1 MLHAGPIDNADG
13 TPLLQL
19 GCTIRHLME
28 RPGVSSPQLSRATPM
43 PHSAMAMLDEAEL
56 CDALADYHALPAR
69 LVIGATIRSYLDPLF
84 LTPTEL
90 IHLAKPLKS
99 CLEHGSLV
107 DVAITKIATIQA
119 RALGQDLQIRRRA
132 IRAAV
137 DESWAQARL
146 AQVAF
151 AAMPRGRT
159 VVDWLLSQGGKTPT
173 GNADYDVH
181 VAVSLELADI
191 KTWNGKL
198 DRLLELYQRDRGE
211 RLTAV
216 IDGVIGD
223 ILASAAAGVELFG
236 ANLLPGTLLATL
248 CDLLFGRIG
257 MEAIGP
263 NRVGL
268 LNALFRQGKLPQARA
283 AVLDRIRRQLK
294 APQPLGRGAFDQE
307 AEMLKTLVGHLL
319 TRDGLIGG
327 AAMADAITV
336 RYSRRLEQGGASAY
350 RRSIVE
356 LGEGQSD
363 LICRIHYLTRVSAT
377 PAAERHV
384 EEILAS
390 LEAAVC
396 NELLI
401 ENMLVQTP
409 DTALLERDFARAL
422 AAIRSA
428 PLPADA
434 CDRIA
439 AKAERA
445 VDDYV
450 KTGQLAVRLKQVE
463 PVLRRR
469 TVRLAEVACSRLIRE
484 DGALPLIRQHILEI
498 VRQPQFQA
506 ELAQPESDVAQ
517 AEVRRLLELLDR
529 LRQLATASAPPPVL
543 PPASSAALQPT
554 VDMLQPPPQRIDAK
568 RMRGAETI
576 LHPVSRQP
584 AGTASSKPASGVR
597 PGLCP
602 SCYTTQGSAQSDA
615 QGKVGTC
622 AICGFPEKSD
632 NRPGVHLVPGTL
644 LHGRYRAGRV
654 LGQGGFG
661 ATYLGWDDR
670 LQVKV
675 AIKEYYPA
683 NLIARVPNAAAV
695 SPFSDEHAETFT
707 AGLEK
712 FLEEAR
718 TLARLRD
725 VREIVGVQDFF
736 EENGTAYLV
745 MELLEG
751 RTMKKYLVDSGGRID
766 VKRTLSVVMPI
777 AKALQAIHDQGLIHR
792 DISPD
797 NIFLTNGG
805 DRKLLDFGAARQTA
819 RPAAGMTVILK
830 PGYAPPEQYSNEGR
844 QGPWSDVYALCAT
857 IYLALTGRTPPDATA
872 RFMNDK
878 VPKPSELGVALA
890 PGFEKVLLSGLSMR
904 WQDRPQSMK
913 DLLRAMTN
921 ALSGG

>member
-1 MLHAGPIDNADG
+1 MG
-13 TPLLQL
+13 
-19 GCTIRHLME
+19 
-28 RPGVSSPQLSRATPM
+28 S
-43 PHSAMAMLDEAEL
+43 LDEAEL
-56 CDALADYHALPAR
+56 CGALADYHALPAR
-69 LVIGATIRSYLDPLF
+69 MVIGVVLRPYLDPLC

-99 CLEHGSLV
+99 CLEQGTV
-107 DVAITKIATIQA
+107 VEAAITKVAAVQA
-119 RALGQDLQIRRRA
+119 RAPGQEQQRRRQA
-132 IRAAV
+132 IRSAV
-137 DESWAQARL
+137 DESWARARTAQA
-146 AQVAF
+146 AF
-151 AAMPRGRT
+151 AAMPRGRRP
-159 VVDWLLSQGGKTPT
+159 VDWLLSQGTATPT
-173 GNADYDVH
+173 GDADYDLR
-181 VAVSLELADI
+181 VAVALELVEI
-191 KTWNGKL
+191 KSWGGKL
-198 DRLLELYQRDRGE
+198 DRLLELHQWDRDE
-211 RLTAV
+211 RLAAA

-223 ILASAAAGVELFG
+223 ILASTAAGGELFG
-236 ANLLPGTLLATL
+236 ANLLPGTLLSTL
-248 CDLLFGRIG
+248 CDMLFGRIG
-257 MEAIGP
+257 MEAMGP
-263 NRVGL
+263 NRIGV
-268 LNALFRQGKLPQARA
+268 LNALFRQGKLPMAKA

-307 AEMLKTLVGHLL
+307 AEFLKTLAGHLL
-319 TRDGLIGG
+319 SRDGLIGG
-327 AAMADAITV
+327 AAMADALTV

-350 RRSIVE
+350 RRSIVG
-356 LGEGQSD
+356 LSEGQPD
-363 LICRIHYLTRVSAT
+363 LLCRIHYLTRVAAT
-377 PAAERHV
+377 PAGERHAD
-384 EEILAS
+384 EILAS
-390 LEAAVC
+390 LDAAVG

-409 DTALLERDFARAL
+409 DTALLERDVARAL

-434 CDRIA
+434 CERIA
-439 AKAERA
+439 ARAERS
-445 VDDYV
+445 VDEYV
-450 KTGQLAVRLKQVE
+450 KTGQLAARLKQVE

-469 TVRLAEVACSRLIRE
+469 TIRLAEVACSGLIRE
-484 DGALPLIRQHILEI
+484 DGALPLMRQHILEI

-506 ELAQPESDVAQ
+506 EIAQPDSDVAQ
-517 AEVRRLLELLDR
+517 AEVRRLLHLLDR
-529 LRQLATASAPPPVL
+529 LRQMATAPAPPPTPVPVPVPVSAAHRAGPRSADTVCNPSAAMPAAI
-543 PPASSAALQPT
+543 PPAGRASADTVMIGAPT
-554 VDMLQPPPQRIDAK
+554 PA
-568 RMRGAETI
+568 AA
-576 LHPVSRQP
+576 PV
-584 AGTASSKPASGVR
+584 ASD
-597 PGLCP
+597 GLCP
-602 SCYTTQGSAQSDA
+602 NCYTARMPSGPCTA
-615 QGKVGTC
+615 
-622 AICGFPEKSD
+622 CGFPVKSD

-670 LQVKV
+670 LRVKV

-695 SPFSDEHAETFT
+695 SPFSDEHAETF
-707 AGLEK
+707 ADGLAK

-751 RTMKKYLVDSGGRID
+751 RTMKRYLADSGGRID
-766 VKRTLSVVMPI
+766 VKRTLSVVTPI
-777 AKALQAIHDQGLIHR
+777 AKALQAIHEQGLIHR
-792 DISPD
+792 DVSPD

-805 DRKLLDFGAARQTA
+805 ERKLLDFGAARQTA
-819 RPAAGMTVILK
+819 KPANGLTVILK

-878 VPKPSELGVALA
+878 VPRPSELGVALP
-890 PGFEKVLLSGLSMR
+890 PGFEKVLMSGLAMR

-913 DLLRAMTN
+913 DLLRGMTL
-921 ALSGG
+921 ALAGG

>member
-1 MLHAGPIDNADG
+1 
-13 TPLLQL
+13 
-19 GCTIRHLME
+19 
-28 RPGVSSPQLSRATPM
+28 
-43 PHSAMAMLDEAEL
+43 
-56 CDALADYHALPAR
+56 
-69 LVIGATIRSYLDPLF
+69 
-84 LTPTEL
+84 
-90 IHLAKPLKS
+90 
-99 CLEHGSLV
+99 
-107 DVAITKIATIQA
+107 
-119 RALGQDLQIRRRA
+119 
-132 IRAAV
+132 
-137 DESWAQARL
+137 
-146 AQVAF
+146 
-151 AAMPRGRT
+151 
-159 VVDWLLSQGGKTPT
+159 
-173 GNADYDVH
+173 
-181 VAVSLELADI
+181 
-191 KTWNGKL
+191 
-198 DRLLELYQRDRGE
+198 
-211 RLTAV
+211 
-216 IDGVIGD
+216 
-223 ILASAAAGVELFG
+223 
-236 ANLLPGTLLATL
+236 
-248 CDLLFGRIG
+248 
-257 MEAIGP
+257 
-263 NRVGL
+263 
-268 LNALFRQGKLPQARA
+268 
-283 AVLDRIRRQLK
+283 
-294 APQPLGRGAFDQE
+294 
-307 AEMLKTLVGHLL
+307 MLKTLVGHLL

-327 AAMADAITV
+327 AAMADALTV

-350 RRSIVE
+350 RRSIVG

-363 LICRIHYLTRVSAT
+363 LICRIHYLTRVAAA
-377 PAAERHV
+377 PAAERHAD
-384 EEILAS
+384 EILAS

-409 DTALLERDFARAL
+409 DTALLERDFVRAL

-428 PLPADA
+428 PLPADT
-434 CDRIA
+434 CERIA

-450 KTGQLAVRLKQVE
+450 KTGQLAVRLRQVE

-469 TVRLAEVACSRLIRE
+469 TVRLAEVACSGLIRE
-484 DGALPLIRQHILEI
+484 GGALPLIRQHILEI

-506 ELAQPESDVAQ
+506 ELAQPESEVAQ

-529 LRQLATASAPPPVL
+529 LRQLATAPAPPPVM
-543 PPASSAALQPT
+543 PPVSPGTVQPT
-554 VDMLQPPPQRIDAK
+554 VDVVQLSPQGPPPK
-568 RMRGAETI
+568 GMRGAETI

-584 AGTASSKPASGVR
+584 AGAAAAKPASGVR

-602 SCYTTQGSAQSDA
+602 SCYATHGSA
-615 QGKVGTC
+615 GTC
-622 AICGFPEKSD
+622 AACGFPEKSD

-683 NLIARVPNAAAV
+683 NLIARIPNAAAV
-695 SPFSDEHAETFT
+695 SPFTDEHAETFA

-819 RPAAGMTVILK
+819 RPGAGMTVILK

-921 ALSGG
+921 ALSSG

>member
-1 MLHAGPIDNADG
+1 
-13 TPLLQL
+13 
-19 GCTIRHLME
+19 
-28 RPGVSSPQLSRATPM
+28 
-43 PHSAMAMLDEAEL
+43 MAMLDEAEL
-56 CDALADYHALPAR
+56 CGALADYHALPAR
-69 LVIGATIRSYLDPLF
+69 LVIGVAMRSYLDPLL

-99 CLEHGSLV
+99 CLEQGSLV
-107 DVAITKIATIQA
+107 EAAITRIATIQA
-119 RALGQDLQIRRRA
+119 RSPGQDLQVRRRA

-137 DESWAQARL
+137 DESWAKARV

-159 VVDWLLSQGGKTPT
+159 SVDWLLSQGSKTPT
-173 GNADYDVH
+173 GDADYDLR
-181 VAVSLELADI
+181 VAIGLELVEL
-191 KTWNGKL
+191 KSWNGKL
-198 DRLLELYQRDRGE
+198 DRLLELHQRDRDE
-211 RLTAV
+211 RLAAAV
-216 IDGVIGD
+216 DGVIGD
-223 ILASAAAGVELFG
+223 ILASSAAGAELFG
-236 ANLLPGTLLATL
+236 SNLLPGALLGTL

-263 NRVGL
+263 NRVGV
-268 LNALFRQGKLPQARA
+268 LNALFRQNKLPQAKA

-327 AAMADAITV
+327 AAMADALTV

-350 RRSIVE
+350 RRSIVG

-363 LICRIHYLTRVSAT
+363 LICRIHYLTRVAAVS
-377 PAAERHV
+377 AAERHAD
-384 EEILAS
+384 EILAS

-409 DTALLERDFARAL
+409 DTALLERDFLRAL

-428 PLPADA
+428 PLPADT
-434 CDRIA
+434 CERIA
-439 AKAERA
+439 ARAERA

-450 KTGQLAVRLKQVE
+450 KTGQLAVRLRQVE

-469 TVRLAEVACSRLIRE
+469 TVRLAEVACSGLIRE

-506 ELAQPESDVAQ
+506 ELAQPESEVAQ

-529 LRQLATASAPPPVL
+529 LRQLATSPAPPPVL
-543 PPASSAALQPT
+543 PPFPQAAVQHT
-554 VDMLQPPPQRIDAK
+554 VEVPQLPAPALLPK
-568 RMRGAETI
+568 GMRGAETI
-576 LHPVSRQP
+576 LHPVSQQP
-584 AGTASSKPASGVR
+584 TGTAVSKPASSGR

-602 SCYTTQGSAQSDA
+602 SCYTAQGSPPKGA
-615 QGKVGTC
+615 QGSVGTC
-622 AICGFPEKSD
+622 AACGFPEKSD

-695 SPFSDEHAETFT
+695 SPFSDEHAETFA

-766 VKRTLSVVMPI
+766 VKRTLAVVMPI

-819 RPAAGMTVILK
+819 RPGAGMTVILK

-872 RFMNDK
+872 RFMNDR

>member
-1 MLHAGPIDNADG
+1 MS
-13 TPLLQL
+13 T
-19 GCTIRHLME
+19 
-28 RPGVSSPQLSRATPM
+28 PQLSRAMPTPS
-43 PHSAMAMLDEAEL
+43 SAMATLDEVES
-56 CDALADYHALPAR
+56 CDSLPDYHALPAR
-69 LVIGATIRSYLDPLF
+69 LVIGAVLRSYLDPLF

-90 IHLAKPLKS
+90 IHLAKPLKG
-99 CLEHGSLV
+99 CLEQGTLIEAALSK
-107 DVAITKIATIQA
+107 VAAAQA
-119 RALGQDLQIRRRA
+119 RAPGQEQQTRKRA

-137 DESWAQARL
+137 DESWTKARAAQA
-146 AQVAF
+146 AF
-151 AAMPRGRT
+151 AAMPRGRKP
-159 VVDWLLSQGGKTPT
+159 VDWLLSQGAKTPT
-173 GNADYDVH
+173 GDAEYDLH
-181 VAVSLELADI
+181 VAIALELVEI
-191 KTWNGKL
+191 KSWNGKL
-198 DRLLELYQRDRGE
+198 DRLLELHQWDRDE
-211 RLTAV
+211 RLAAAV
-216 IDGVIGD
+216 DGVIGD
-223 ILASAAAGVELFG
+223 VLASTAAGAELFG
-236 ANLLPGTLLATL
+236 TNLLPGTLLSTL
-248 CDLLFGRIG
+248 CDMLFGRIG
-257 MEAIGP
+257 MDAIGP
-263 NRVGL
+263 NRVGV
-268 LNALFRQGKLPQARA
+268 LNALFRQGKLPHAKA

-319 TRDGLIGG
+319 TRDGLVGG
-327 AAMADAITV
+327 AAMADALTV

-350 RRSIVE
+350 RRSIVGM
-356 LGEGQSD
+356 GEGQSD
-363 LICRIHYLTRVSAT
+363 LICRIHYLTRIAAV
-377 PAAERHV
+377 PAAERHAD
-384 EEILAS
+384 EILAS
-390 LEAAVC
+390 LDAAVC

-409 DTALLERDFARAL
+409 DTALLERAFTRAL

-434 CDRIA
+434 CERIA
-439 AKAERA
+439 GRAQRA
-445 VDDYV
+445 VDDFV

-469 TVRLAEVACSRLIRE
+469 TIRLAEVACSGLIRE
-484 DGALPLIRQHILEI
+484 DGALPLMRQHILEI

-506 ELAQPESDVAQ
+506 ELAQPESEVAQ

-529 LRQLATASAPPPVL
+529 LRQMTTAPAPPPILPPVL
-543 PPASSAALQPT
+543 PPAPPAT
-554 VDMLQPPPQRIDAK
+554 VEVAPPPSRAV
-568 RMRGAETI
+568 RSAETI
-576 LHPVSRQP
+576 LHPASQQRGVAGAPP
-584 AGTASSKPASGVR
+584 AIADDTA
-597 PGLCP
+597 GLCP
-602 SCYTTQGSAQSDA
+602 SCYSAKGRA
-615 QGKVGTC
+615 ETCGT
-622 AICGFPEKSD
+622 CGFPAKSD
-632 NRPGVHLVPGTL
+632 NRPGVHLAPGTL

-675 AIKEYYPA
+675 AIKEYYPS
-683 NLIARVPNAAAV
+683 NLISRVPNAAAV
-695 SPFSDEHAETFT
+695 SPFSDEHAETFA
-707 AGLEK
+707 AGLAK

-725 VREIVGVQDFF
+725 VREIVGIQDFF
-736 EENGTAYLV
+736 EENATAYLV

-751 RTMKKYLVDSGGRID
+751 RTMKKYLADCGGRID

-777 AKALQAIHDQGLIHR
+777 AKALQAIHEQGLIHR

-797 NIFLTNGG
+797 NIFLTNAGE
-805 DRKLLDFGAARQTA
+805 RKLLDFGAARQTA
-819 RPAAGMTVILK
+819 RPGAGLTVILK

-890 PGFEKVLLSGLSMR
+890 PGFEKVLLSGLAMR

-913 DLLRAMTN
+913 ELLRAMTN
-921 ALSGG
+921 ALASG

>member
-1 MLHAGPIDNADG
+1 MG
-13 TPLLQL
+13 T
-19 GCTIRHLME
+19 
-28 RPGVSSPQLSRATPM
+28 
-43 PHSAMAMLDEAEL
+43 LDEAEL
-56 CDALADYHALPAR
+56 CGALADYHGLSAR
-69 LVIGATIRSYLDPLF
+69 LAIGVVLRSYLDPLL

-99 CLEHGSLV
+99 CLEQGTLIESAIARVAAIQVRAPGSE
-107 DVAITKIATIQA
+107 QQ
-119 RALGQDLQIRRRA
+119 GRRNA

-137 DESWAQARL
+137 DESWARART

-151 AAMPRGRT
+151 AAMPRGRNP
-159 VVDWLLSQGGKTPT
+159 VDWLLSQGIKTPT
-173 GNADYDVH
+173 GDAEYDLRVALGLEIVECKSWNA
-181 VAVSLELADI
+181 
-191 KTWNGKL
+191 KL
-198 DRLLELYQRDRGE
+198 DRLLDLYQLGRSE
-211 RLTAV
+211 RLVVA

-223 ILASAAAGVELFG
+223 ILASTAAGAELFG
-236 ANLLPGTLLATL
+236 VNLLPGTLLSTL

-263 NRVGL
+263 NRVGV

-307 AEMLKTLVGHLL
+307 SELLKTLVGHLL

-327 AAMADAITV
+327 AAMADALTV

-363 LICRIHYLTRVSAT
+363 LICRIHYLTRVAAA
-377 PAAERHV
+377 PAAERHAD
-384 EEILAS
+384 EILAS
-390 LEAAVC
+390 LEAAVG

-428 PLPADA
+428 PLSADA
-434 CDRIA
+434 CERIA
-439 AKAERA
+439 ARAERS

-450 KTGQLAVRLKQVE
+450 KTGQLAVRLRQVE
-463 PVLRRR
+463 PVPRRR
-469 TVRLAEVACSRLIRE
+469 TIRLAEVACSGLIRE
-484 DGALPLIRQHILEI
+484 DGALPLMRQHILEI

-529 LRQLATASAPPPVL
+529 LRQMATAPAPPPFL
-543 PPASSAALQPT
+543 PPVSPAAALAT
-554 VDMLQPPPQRIDAK
+554 VDVASLHLQGNPPRGGV
-568 RMRGAETI
+568 RGAETI
-576 LHPVSRQP
+576 LHPMGQQP
-584 AGTASSKPASGVR
+584 AGVAPPPPPGVAA
-597 PGLCP
+597 GLCP
-602 SCYTTQGSAQSDA
+602 SCYAVQAGSGS
-615 QGKVGTC
+615 C
-622 AICGFPEKSD
+622 RSCGFPAKSD

-670 LQVKV
+670 LRVKV

-683 NLIARVPNAAAV
+683 NLIARTPNAAAV
-695 SPFSDEHAETFT
+695 SPFSDEHAETFA

-751 RTMKKYLVDSGGRID
+751 RTMKKYLADSGGRID

-819 RPAAGMTVILK
+819 RPGAGLTVILK

-878 VPKPSELGVALA
+878 VPKPSELGVVLA
-890 PGFEKVLLSGLSMR
+890 PGFEKVLLSGLAMR

>member
-1 MLHAGPIDNADG
+1 
-13 TPLLQL
+13 
-19 GCTIRHLME
+19 
-28 RPGVSSPQLSRATPM
+28 
-43 PHSAMAMLDEAEL
+43 MAMLDETEL
-56 CDALADYHALPAR
+56 CGALADYHALPAR
-69 LVIGATIRSYLDPLF
+69 LVIGVAMRSYLDPLL

-99 CLEHGSLV
+99 CLEQGSLV
-107 DVAITKIATIQA
+107 EAAITRIATIQA
-119 RALGQDLQIRRRA
+119 RAPGQDLQLRRRA

-137 DESWAQARL
+137 DESWAKARV

-159 VVDWLLSQGGKTPT
+159 SVDWLLSQGSKTPT
-173 GNADYDVH
+173 GDADYDLR
-181 VAVSLELADI
+181 VAIGLELVDL

-198 DRLLELYQRDRGE
+198 DRLLELHQRDRDE
-211 RLTAV
+211 RLAAAV
-216 IDGVIGD
+216 DGVIGD
-223 ILASAAAGVELFG
+223 ILASSAAGAELFG
-236 ANLLPGTLLATL
+236 ANLLPGTLLGTL

-263 NRVGL
+263 NRVGV
-268 LNALFRQGKLPQARA
+268 LNALFRQNKLPQAKA

-327 AAMADAITV
+327 AAMADALTV

-350 RRSIVE
+350 RRSIVG

-363 LICRIHYLTRVSAT
+363 LICRIHYLTRVAAA
-377 PAAERHV
+377 PAAERHAD
-384 EEILAS
+384 EILAS

-409 DTALLERDFARAL
+409 DTALLERDFVRAL
-422 AAIRSA
+422 AALRSA

-434 CDRIA
+434 CERIA
-439 AKAERA
+439 AKAERS

-450 KTGQLAVRLKQVE
+450 KTGQLAVRLRQVE

-469 TVRLAEVACSRLIRE
+469 TVRLAEVACSSLIRE
-484 DGALPLIRQHILEI
+484 DGALPLMRQHILEI

-506 ELAQPESDVAQ
+506 ELAQPESEVAQ

-529 LRQLATASAPPPVL
+529 LRQLATAPAPPPVL
-543 PPASSAALQPT
+543 PPVFPAGVSAALVSQAAVQPT
-554 VDMLQPPPQRIDAK
+554 LEVAQLSPQGPSPQGLPPK
-568 RMRGAETI
+568 GMRGAETI

-584 AGTASSKPASGVR
+584 AGAPSSKPASGVK

-602 SCYTTQGSAQSDA
+602 SCYTTQGTAQRGA
-615 QGKVGTC
+615 QGSAGTC
-622 AICGFPEKSD
+622 AACGFPEKSD
-632 NRPGVHLVPGTL
+632 NRPGVHLVPGML

-683 NLIARVPNAAAV
+683 NLIARIPNSAAV
-695 SPFSDEHAETFT
+695 SPFSDEHAETFA

-766 VKRTLSVVMPI
+766 VKRTLAVVMPI

-819 RPAAGMTVILK
+819 RPGAGMTVILK

>member
-1 MLHAGPIDNADG
+1 
-13 TPLLQL
+13 
-19 GCTIRHLME
+19 ME
-28 RPGVSSPQLSRATPM
+28 RPGVSIPQLSRATPT
-43 PHSAMAMLDEAEL
+43 PQAAINTLDEAEL
-56 CDALADYHALPAR
+56 CGALPDYHALSAR
-69 LVIGATIRSYLDPLF
+69 LVIGAVMRSFLDPLL

-99 CLEHGSLV
+99 CLDQGSLIEA
-107 DVAITKIATIQA
+107 AITRIATIQA
-119 RALGQDLQIRRRA
+119 RAPGQDLQVRRRA

-137 DESWAQARL
+137 DESWAKARV

-151 AAMPRGRT
+151 AAMPRGRMP
-159 VVDWLLSQGGKTPT
+159 VDWLLSQGAKSPT
-173 GNADYDVH
+173 GDADYDLR
-181 VAVSLELADI
+181 VATSLELVDL
-191 KTWNGKL
+191 KNWNGKL
-198 DRLLELYQRDRGE
+198 DRLLELHQWDRDE
-211 RLTAV
+211 RLAAAV
-216 IDGVIGD
+216 DGVIGD
-223 ILASAAAGVELFG
+223 ILASTAAGAELFG
-236 ANLLPGTLLATL
+236 ANLLPGTLLSTL

-257 MEAIGP
+257 MDAIGP

-268 LNALFRQGKLPQARA
+268 LNALFRQGKLPQAKA

-294 APQPLGRGAFDQE
+294 GPQPLGRGAFDQE

-319 TRDGLIGG
+319 TRDGLVGG
-327 AAMADAITV
+327 AAMADALTV

-350 RRSIVE
+350 RRSIVG

-363 LICRIHYLTRVSAT
+363 LICRIHYLIRVAAV
-377 PAAERHV
+377 PAAERHAD
-384 EEILAS
+384 EILAS

-422 AAIRSA
+422 AGIRSA
-428 PLPADA
+428 PLPAGA
-434 CDRIA
+434 CERIA
-439 AKAERA
+439 ARAERA

-450 KTGQLAVRLKQVE
+450 KTGQLAVRLRQVE

-469 TVRLAEVACSRLIRE
+469 TIRLAEVACSGLIRE
-484 DGALPLIRQHILEI
+484 DGALPLMRQHILEI

-506 ELAQPESDVAQ
+506 ELAQPESEVAQ

-529 LRQLATASAPPPVL
+529 LRQMATAPAPPPVL
-543 PPASSAALQPT
+543 PAVSPAAMQPT
-554 VDMLQPPPQRIDAK
+554 VDVASLPPQATPPKGMPRDN
-568 RMRGAETI
+568 RGAETI

-584 AGTASSKPASGVR
+584 AGSAGSKPVSVVTAC
-597 PGLCP
+597 LCP
-602 SCYTTQGSAQSDA
+602 SCYATLGEAGA
-615 QGKVGTC
+615 C
-622 AICGFPEKSD
+622 AACGFPAKSE

-644 LHGRYRAGRV
+644 LHGRYRSGRV
-654 LGQGGFG
+654 RGQGGFG

-670 LQVKV
+670 LRVKV

-695 SPFSDEHAETFT
+695 SPFSDEHAETFA

-751 RTMKKYLVDSGGRID
+751 RTMKKYLTDCGGRID

-777 AKALQAIHDQGLIHR
+777 AKALQVIHDQGLIHR

-819 RPAAGMTVILK
+819 RPGAGMTVILK

-878 VPKPSELGVALA
+878 VPKPSELGVALS
-890 PGFEKVLLSGLSMR
+890 PGFEKVLLSGLAMR

>member
-1 MLHAGPIDNADG
+1 MS
-13 TPLLQL
+13 T
-19 GCTIRHLME
+19 
-28 RPGVSSPQLSRATPM
+28 PQLSRAM
-43 PHSAMAMLDEAEL
+43 PTSSSAMATLDEVEP
-56 CDALADYHALPAR
+56 CDSLPDYHALPAR
-69 LVIGATIRSYLDPLF
+69 LVIGTVLRSYLDPLF
-84 LTPTEL
+84 LTPTEV
-90 IHLAKPLKS
+90 IHLAKPLKA
-99 CLEHGSLV
+99 CLEQGTLIEAALSK
-107 DVAITKIATIQA
+107 VAAAQA
-119 RALGQDLQIRRRA
+119 RAPGQEQQTRKRA

-137 DESWAQARL
+137 DESWAKARAAQA
-146 AQVAF
+146 AF
-151 AAMPRGRT
+151 AAMPRGRKP
-159 VVDWLLSQGGKTPT
+159 VDWLLSQGARTPT
-173 GNADYDVH
+173 GDAEYDQR
-181 VAVSLELADI
+181 VAIALELVEI
-191 KTWNGKL
+191 KSWNGKL
-198 DRLLELYQRDRGE
+198 DRLLELHQWDRDE
-211 RLTAV
+211 RLAAAV
-216 IDGVIGD
+216 DGVIGD
-223 ILASAAAGVELFG
+223 VLASTAAGSDLFG
-236 ANLLPGTLLATL
+236 TNLLPGTLLSTL
-248 CDLLFGRIG
+248 CDMLFGRIG
-257 MEAIGP
+257 MEAMGP
-263 NRVGL
+263 NRIGV
-268 LNALFRQGKLPQARA
+268 LNALFRQGKLPHAKA

-319 TRDGLIGG
+319 TRDGLVGG
-327 AAMADAITV
+327 AAMADALTV

-350 RRSIVE
+350 RRSIIGM
-356 LGEGQSD
+356 GEGQSD
-363 LICRIHYLTRVSAT
+363 LICRIHYLTRIAAV
-377 PAAERHV
+377 PAAERHAD
-384 EEILAS
+384 EILAS
-390 LEAAVC
+390 LDAAVC

-409 DTALLERDFARAL
+409 DTALLERAFVRAL
-422 AAIRSA
+422 AAIRAA

-434 CDRIA
+434 CERIA
-439 AKAERA
+439 GRAERA
-445 VDDYV
+445 VDDFV

-469 TVRLAEVACSRLIRE
+469 TVRLAEVACSGLIRE
-484 DGALPLIRQHILEI
+484 DGALPLMRQHILEI

-506 ELAQPESDVAQ
+506 ELAQPESEVAQ

-529 LRQLATASAPPPVL
+529 LRQMATAPAPPPVL
-543 PPASSAALQPT
+543 PPVLPPALPAT
-554 VDMLQPPPQRIDAK
+554 VEVAPPPSRAV
-568 RMRGAETI
+568 RNAETI
-576 LHPVSRQP
+576 LHPASQQRGA
-584 AGTASSKPASGVR
+584 AGTTPVVTDDTA
-597 PGLCP
+597 GLCP
-602 SCYTTQGSAQSDA
+602 SCYSAKGRTEICGA
-615 QGKVGTC
+615 
-622 AICGFPEKSD
+622 CGFPAKSD

-675 AIKEYYPA
+675 AIKEYYPS
-683 NLIARVPNAAAV
+683 NLISRVPNAAAV
-695 SPFSDEHAETFT
+695 SPFSDEHAETFA
-707 AGLEK
+707 AGLAK

-725 VREIVGVQDFF
+725 VREIVGIQDFF
-736 EENGTAYLV
+736 EENATAYLV

-751 RTMKKYLVDSGGRID
+751 RTMKKYLADCGGRID

-777 AKALQAIHDQGLIHR
+777 AKALQAIHEQGLIHR

-797 NIFLTNGG
+797 NIFLTNAG

-819 RPAAGMTVILK
+819 RPGAGLTVILK

-857 IYLALTGRTPPDATA
+857 IYLALTGRTPPDATS

-890 PGFEKVLLSGLSMR
+890 PGFEKVLLSGLAMR

-921 ALSGG
+921 SLAGG

>member
-1 MLHAGPIDNADG
+1 M
-13 TPLLQL
+13 
-19 GCTIRHLME
+19 
-28 RPGVSSPQLSRATPM
+28 AT
-43 PHSAMAMLDEAEL
+43 LDEVEP
-56 CDALADYHALPAR
+56 CDSLPDYHALPAR
-69 LVIGATIRSYLDPLF
+69 LVIGAVLRSYLDPLF

-90 IHLAKPLKS
+90 IHLAKPLKG
-99 CLEHGSLV
+99 CLEQGTLIEAALSK
-107 DVAITKIATIQA
+107 VAAAQA
-119 RALGQDLQIRRRA
+119 RAPGQEQQTRKRA

-137 DESWAQARL
+137 DESWTKARAAQA
-146 AQVAF
+146 AF
-151 AAMPRGRT
+151 AAMPRGRKP
-159 VVDWLLSQGGKTPT
+159 VDWLLSQGAKTPT
-173 GNADYDVH
+173 GDAEYDLH
-181 VAVSLELADI
+181 VAIALELVEI
-191 KTWNGKL
+191 KSWNGKL
-198 DRLLELYQRDRGE
+198 DRLLELHQWDRDE
-211 RLTAV
+211 RLAAAV
-216 IDGVIGD
+216 DGVIGD
-223 ILASAAAGVELFG
+223 VLASTAAGAELFG
-236 ANLLPGTLLATL
+236 TNLLPGTLLSTL
-248 CDLLFGRIG
+248 CDMLFGRIG
-257 MEAIGP
+257 MDAIGP
-263 NRVGL
+263 NRVGV
-268 LNALFRQGKLPQARA
+268 LNALFRQGKLPHAKA

-319 TRDGLIGG
+319 TRDGLVGG
-327 AAMADAITV
+327 AAMADALTV

-350 RRSIVE
+350 RRSIVGM
-356 LGEGQSD
+356 GEGQSD
-363 LICRIHYLTRVSAT
+363 LICRIHYLTRIAAV
-377 PAAERHV
+377 PAAERHAD
-384 EEILAS
+384 EILAS
-390 LEAAVC
+390 LDAAVC

-409 DTALLERDFARAL
+409 DTALLERAFTRAL

-434 CDRIA
+434 CERIA
-439 AKAERA
+439 GRAQRA
-445 VDDYV
+445 VDDFV

-469 TVRLAEVACSRLIRE
+469 TVRLAEVACSGLIRE
-484 DGALPLIRQHILEI
+484 DGALPLMRQHILEI

-506 ELAQPESDVAQ
+506 ELAQPESEVAQ

-529 LRQLATASAPPPVL
+529 LRQMATAPAPPPILPPVL
-543 PPASSAALQPT
+543 PPAPPATIEVA
-554 VDMLQPPPQRIDAK
+554 PPPPPSPSRVV
-568 RMRGAETI
+568 RSAETI
-576 LHPVSRQP
+576 LHPASQQRGVAGAPP
-584 AGTASSKPASGVR
+584 AIADDTA
-597 PGLCP
+597 GLCP
-602 SCYTTQGSAQSDA
+602 SCYSAKGRA
-615 QGKVGTC
+615 ETCGT
-622 AICGFPEKSD
+622 CGFPAKSD
-632 NRPGVHLVPGTL
+632 NRPGVHLAPGTL

-675 AIKEYYPA
+675 AIKEYYPS
-683 NLIARVPNAAAV
+683 NLISRVPNAAAV
-695 SPFSDEHAETFT
+695 SPFSDEHAETFA
-707 AGLEK
+707 AGLAK

-725 VREIVGVQDFF
+725 VREIVGIQDFF
-736 EENGTAYLV
+736 EENATAYLV

-751 RTMKKYLVDSGGRID
+751 RTMKKYLADCGGRID

-777 AKALQAIHDQGLIHR
+777 AKALQAIHEQGLIHR

-797 NIFLTNGG
+797 NIFLTNAGE
-805 DRKLLDFGAARQTA
+805 RKLLDFGAARQTA
-819 RPAAGMTVILK
+819 RPGAGLTVILK

-890 PGFEKVLLSGLSMR
+890 PGFEKVLLSGLAMR

-913 DLLRAMTN
+913 ELLRAMTN
-921 ALSGG
+921 ALAGG

>member
-1 MLHAGPIDNADG
+1 MS
-13 TPLLQL
+13 T
-19 GCTIRHLME
+19 
-28 RPGVSSPQLSRATPM
+28 PQLSRAMPTPS
-43 PHSAMAMLDEAEL
+43 SAMAMLDEVEP
-56 CDALADYHALPAR
+56 CDSLTDYHALPAR
-69 LVIGATIRSYLDPLF
+69 LVIGAVLRSYLDPLF

-90 IHLAKPLKS
+90 IHLPKPLKS
-99 CLEHGSLV
+99 CLEQGTLIEAALSK
-107 DVAITKIATIQA
+107 VAAAQA
-119 RALGQDLQIRRRA
+119 RAPGQEQQTRKRA

-137 DESWAQARL
+137 DESWAKARAAQA
-146 AQVAF
+146 AF
-151 AAMPRGRT
+151 AAMPRGRKP
-159 VVDWLLSQGGKTPT
+159 VDWLLSQGVKTPT
-173 GNADYDVH
+173 GDAEYDLR
-181 VAVSLELADI
+181 VAIALELVEI
-191 KTWNGKL
+191 KSWSGKL
-198 DRLLELYQRDRGE
+198 DRLLELHQWDRDE
-211 RLTAV
+211 RLAAAV
-216 IDGVIGD
+216 DGVIGD
-223 ILASAAAGVELFG
+223 VLASSAAGAELFG
-236 ANLLPGTLLATL
+236 TNLLPGTLLSTL
-248 CDLLFGRIG
+248 CDMLFGRIG
-257 MEAIGP
+257 MEAFGP
-263 NRVGL
+263 NRIGV
-268 LNALFRQGKLPQARA
+268 LNALFRQGKLPHAKA

-319 TRDGLIGG
+319 TRDGLVGG
-327 AAMADAITV
+327 AAMADALTV

-350 RRSIVE
+350 RRSIVGM
-356 LGEGQSD
+356 GEGQSD
-363 LICRIHYLTRVSAT
+363 LICRIHYLTRIAAV
-377 PAAERHV
+377 PAAERHAD
-384 EEILAS
+384 EILAS
-390 LEAAVC
+390 LDAAVC

-409 DTALLERDFARAL
+409 DTALLERAFTRAL
-422 AAIRSA
+422 AAIRAA

-434 CDRIA
+434 CERIA
-439 AKAERA
+439 ARAERA
-445 VDDYV
+445 VDDFV

-469 TVRLAEVACSRLIRE
+469 TIRLAEVACSSLIRE
-484 DGALPLIRQHILEI
+484 DGALPLMRQHILEI

-506 ELAQPESDVAQ
+506 ELAQPESEVAQ

-529 LRQLATASAPPPVL
+529 LRQMATAPAPPPVL
-543 PPASSAALQPT
+543 PPTPPAT
-554 VDMLQPPPQRIDAK
+554 VEVPPPPSRAV
-568 RMRGAETI
+568 RSAETI
-576 LHPVSRQP
+576 LHPASQQGGA
-584 AGTASSKPASGVR
+584 AGATPVVADDMA
-597 PGLCP
+597 GLCP
-602 SCYTTQGSAQSDA
+602 SCYSAKGRSE
-615 QGKVGTC
+615 TC
-622 AICGFPEKSD
+622 GACGFPAKSD

-675 AIKEYYPA
+675 AIKEYYPS

-695 SPFSDEHAETFT
+695 SPFSDEHAETFA
-707 AGLEK
+707 AGLAK

-725 VREIVGVQDFF
+725 VREIVGIQDFF
-736 EENGTAYLV
+736 EENATAYLV

-751 RTMKKYLVDSGGRID
+751 RTMKKYLADCGGRID

-777 AKALQAIHDQGLIHR
+777 AKALQAIHEQGLIHR

-797 NIFLTNGG
+797 NIFLTNAG

-819 RPAAGMTVILK
+819 RPGAGLTVILK

-890 PGFEKVLLSGLSMR
+890 PGFEKVLLSGLAMR

-921 ALSGG
+921 SLAGG

>member
-1 MLHAGPIDNADG
+1 M
-13 TPLLQL
+13 
-19 GCTIRHLME
+19 
-28 RPGVSSPQLSRATPM
+28 AT
-43 PHSAMAMLDEAEL
+43 LDEVES
-56 CDALADYHALPAR
+56 CDSLPDYHALPAR
-69 LVIGATIRSYLDPLF
+69 LVIGAVLRSYLDPLF

-90 IHLAKPLKS
+90 IHLAKPLKG
-99 CLEHGSLV
+99 CLEQGTLIEAALSK
-107 DVAITKIATIQA
+107 VAAAQA
-119 RALGQDLQIRRRA
+119 RAPGQEQQTRKRA

-137 DESWAQARL
+137 DESWTKARAAQA
-146 AQVAF
+146 AF
-151 AAMPRGRT
+151 AAMPRGRKP
-159 VVDWLLSQGGKTPT
+159 VDWLLSQGAKTPT
-173 GNADYDVH
+173 GDAEYDLH
-181 VAVSLELADI
+181 VAIALELVEI
-191 KTWNGKL
+191 KSWNGKL
-198 DRLLELYQRDRGE
+198 DRLLELHQWDRDE
-211 RLTAV
+211 RLAAAV
-216 IDGVIGD
+216 DGVIGD
-223 ILASAAAGVELFG
+223 VLASTAAGAELFG
-236 ANLLPGTLLATL
+236 TNLLPGTLLSTL
-248 CDLLFGRIG
+248 CDMLFGRIG
-257 MEAIGP
+257 MDAIGP
-263 NRVGL
+263 NRVGV
-268 LNALFRQGKLPQARA
+268 LNALFRQGKLPHAKA

-319 TRDGLIGG
+319 TRDGLVGG
-327 AAMADAITV
+327 AAMADALTV

-350 RRSIVE
+350 RRSIVGM
-356 LGEGQSD
+356 GEGQSD
-363 LICRIHYLTRVSAT
+363 LICRIHYLTRIAAV
-377 PAAERHV
+377 PAAERHAD
-384 EEILAS
+384 EILAS
-390 LEAAVC
+390 LDAAVC

-409 DTALLERDFARAL
+409 DTALLERAFTRAL

-434 CDRIA
+434 CERIA
-439 AKAERA
+439 GRAQRA
-445 VDDYV
+445 VDDFV

-469 TVRLAEVACSRLIRE
+469 TIRLAEVACSGLIRE
-484 DGALPLIRQHILEI
+484 DGALPLMRQHILEI

-506 ELAQPESDVAQ
+506 ELAQPESEVAQ

-529 LRQLATASAPPPVL
+529 LRQMTTAPAPPPILPPVL
-543 PPASSAALQPT
+543 PPAPPAT
-554 VDMLQPPPQRIDAK
+554 VEVAPPPSRAV
-568 RMRGAETI
+568 RSAETI
-576 LHPVSRQP
+576 LHPASQQRGVAGAPP
-584 AGTASSKPASGVR
+584 AIADDTA
-597 PGLCP
+597 GLCP
-602 SCYTTQGSAQSDA
+602 SCYSAKGRA
-615 QGKVGTC
+615 ETCGT
-622 AICGFPEKSD
+622 CGFPAKSD
-632 NRPGVHLVPGTL
+632 NRPGVHLAPGTL

-675 AIKEYYPA
+675 AIKEYYPS
-683 NLIARVPNAAAV
+683 NLISRVPNAAAV
-695 SPFSDEHAETFT
+695 SPFSDEHAETFA
-707 AGLEK
+707 AGLAK

-725 VREIVGVQDFF
+725 VREIVGIQDFF
-736 EENGTAYLV
+736 EENATAYLV

-751 RTMKKYLVDSGGRID
+751 RTMKKYLADCGGRID

-777 AKALQAIHDQGLIHR
+777 AKALQAIHEQGLIHR

-797 NIFLTNGG
+797 NIFLTNAGE
-805 DRKLLDFGAARQTA
+805 RKLLDFGAARQTA
-819 RPAAGMTVILK
+819 RPGAGLTVILK

-890 PGFEKVLLSGLSMR
+890 PGFEKVLLSGLAMR

-913 DLLRAMTN
+913 ELLRAMTN
-921 ALSGG
+921 ALASG